1 MNARADASD
10 DAIPV
15 QVAGQHLQ
23 LPAGCTLAQLI
34 ERLGHA
40 PQDVA
45 TAVNGGFV
53 PRDARA
59 GHRLQPG
66 DQVHCFKPIVGG

>member
-1 MNARADASD
+1 MSAHVPADAVT
-10 DAIPV
+10 V
-15 QVAGQHLQ
+15 QVAGQPLQ
-23 LPAGCTLAQLI
+23 LPAGCTLAQLV
-34 ERLGHA
+34 EHLGHE
-40 PQDVA
+40 PQAVA

-53 PRDARA
+53 PRAARA